1 MMLMMP
7 QGWSVGD
14 LDGGGGGGAT
24 TITVMT
30 MELV

>member
-1 MMLMMP
+1 MLMMP